1 MEVLQSIQF
10 GLKYGQLLLKLG
22 VFPQLLLQVGVFLL
36 YLLQFVVQHDLYLG
50 KVFYAQ
56 VLGQER
62 NVVRVVAVVS
72 LQE

>member
-1 MEVLQSIQF
+1 MRVL
-10 GLKYGQLLLKLG
+10 
-22 VFPQLLLQVGVFLL
+22 LL